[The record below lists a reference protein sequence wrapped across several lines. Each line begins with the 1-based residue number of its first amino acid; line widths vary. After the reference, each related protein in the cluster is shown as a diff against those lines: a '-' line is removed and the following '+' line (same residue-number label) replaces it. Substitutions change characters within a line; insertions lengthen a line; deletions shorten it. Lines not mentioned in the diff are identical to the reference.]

1 MWTRRGLWVCYCYRI
16 PPQLWSRSG
25 QRRSP
30 SRPGGLVRV
39 PAISF
44 ASQRSPALQRSPSGP
59 SGLLRVPAVSFGS
72 QRSPARP
79 SGLLRVPAV
88 SFGSQRSPFARPWSS
103 AGVPAVPFASALS
116 SRLSVQ
122 MTFLSPM
129 QSRCSTMEVSG
140 LEFHF
145 DTYGCPMFVM
155 NSFHGRNFLKLFS
168 QLQSAADE
176 MNWGAVKVSMYL
188 LWC

>member
-44 ASQRSPALQRSPSGP
+44 ASQRSPALQRSPSG
-59 SGLLRVPAVSFGS
+59 
-72 QRSPARP
+72 P

>member
-1 MWTRRGLWVCYCYRI
+1 MQDGGGEGVECGRGVVYGFVIATGYRLSCGPGRVNAG
-16 PPQLWSRSG
+16 PPRALAVSFGSQ
-25 QRRSP
+25 RSP
-30 SRPGGLVRV
+30 SR
-39 PAISF
+39 
-44 ASQRSPALQRSPSGP
+44 P